1 MTFQQMRR
9 FLVRGSDQDKSFYVY
24 LHRKKTD
31 GSVFYVGKGSG
42 HRVTSR
48 SGRNRWWKRTVEKH
62 GYTHEIFAD
71 GLTNEEACAIEI
83 EKIAE
88 LRRAGV
94 KLCNVANGG
103 EGGLVGIPISEA
115 HKQKLREA
123 HTGRKQSPE
132 HARKSA
138 TAKLGKPQPRH
149 AVELMVRNKRKKV
162 INSDGEVFIS
172 ASHAARAMAERYSV
186 YPSQGNISMACR
198 GERAE
203 AYGFAWSYDIS
214 RIPEKPSGITASM
227 KRIRCSNGMVFN
239 SAQDAKRWV
248 ESWRGKANNQ
258 RITECARGECR
269 SAYGF
274 TWEYI

>member
-1 MTFQQMRR
+1 MTFQQTRR

-24 LHRKKTD
+24 LHRRKTD

-42 HRVTSR
+42 YRLSSR
-48 SGRNRWWKRTVEKH
+48 SGRNRWWKRIVEKH
-62 GYTHEIFAD
+62 GYIHEIFAD
-71 GLTNEEACAIEI
+71 GLTSDESCALEI

-88 LRRAGV
+88 LRSAGV

-103 EGGLVGIPISEA
+103 ETGLVGIPLSEA

-123 HTGRKQSPE
+123 HTGRKQSPD

-138 TAKLGKPQPRH
+138 LAKKGKKQPSR
-149 AVELMVRNKRKKV
+149 AIEAMVRSKRKKV
-162 INSDGEVFIS
+162 INSNSEIFNS
-172 ASHAARAMAERYSV
+172 ASEAARCISLRLGNSA
-186 YPSQGNISMACR
+186 SQSNISMACR
-198 GERAE
+198 GERNE

-214 RIPEKPSGITASM
+214 RTPEKPSGITASM

-248 ESWRGKANNQ
+248 KSWRGKANNQ
-258 RITECARGECR
+258 PITECARGEGR